1 MGQLLSIL
9 SLAFAL
15 SMDAFSLSLGVGT
28 FSPSSKKIII
38 LSTIVGIMHFMMP
51 LAGSF
56 LGTSLIKTFSLNAN
70 FLVGVILL
78 FLAFEMVLEIIQKND
93 TEQIDLSIF
102 GCFAF
107 AFGVSLDSF
116 SIGLGIKA
124 LYQNVV
130 IPFLCFS
137 IFSFIFT
144 FLGLSI
150 GRYTTKLLGTSAR
163 ILGAILLVF
172 LGIMYL
178 CK

>member
-1 MGQLLSIL
+1 MGQLLSIF

-28 FSPSSKKIII
+28 FSPSSKKIIV
-38 LSTIVGIMHFMMP
+38 LSIIVGIMHFVMP
-51 LAGSF
+51 LLGAI
-56 LGTSLIKTFSLNAN
+56 LGTSLMKIFSLNAN

-78 FLAFEMVLEIIQKND
+78 FLAFEMVLEMIQKND
-93 TEQIDLSIF
+93 TDQIDLSLF

-124 LYQNVV
+124 LYQNVI
-130 IPFLCFS
+130 IPFLFFS
-137 IFSFIFT
+137 ISSFLFT

-150 GRYTTKLLGTSAR
+150 GRYTTKILGTGAR
-163 ILGAILLVF
+163 ILGAILLVV
-172 LGIMYL
+172 LGVIYL